1 MSRSATFLCLL
12 SCALV
17 LILNA
22 CGSNEDSSAPTTT
35 LVAPLQT
42 STAGVTTTV
51 GASEGEDEDQDEHG
65 KDEDKH
71 DGPKDKRHGHGNAY
85 GHVKKDD

>member
-1 MSRSATFLCLL
+1 LCLL

-17 LILNA
+17 LILTA
-22 CGSNEDSSAPTTT
+22 CGRNEDSSAPTTT

-42 STAGVTTTV
+42 STAGVTTPV
-51 GASEGEDEDQDEHG
+51 GAGEGEDEDQDEHG

-85 GHVKKDD
+85 GHFKKDD